1 DDPTKKSLGES
12 LLYNNENGAVG
23 LLTTTRLVF
32 SASNTVLNN
41 FFVEQLFTKQ
51 NGQFVSLGEA
61 VRLAKNK
68 TIVQS
73 GDVLNSRKFALLG
86 DP

>member
-1 DDPTKKSLGES
+1 
-12 LLYNNENGAVG
+12 
-23 LLTTTRLVF
+23 
-32 SASNTVLNN
+32 
-41 FFVEQLFTKQ
+41 TKQ

-86 DP
+86 DPAMKLANPIYTIQLQTLNGLRFNSTDSLRAGIKYTLTGNITN

>member
-1 DDPTKKSLGES
+1 GNYQRLSQAAVFSNAELNRLNNKNKLPLFVTASCDFAPYDDPTKKSLGES

-41 FFVEQLFTKQ
+41 FFVE
-51 NGQFVSLGEA
+51 
-61 VRLAKNK
+61 
-68 TIVQS
+68 
-73 GDVLNSRKFALLG
+73 
-86 DP
+86 